1 MLHDMT
7 NFCVVQQMDVKEW
20 AHTDGLTVGEFAQ
33 FLWVT
38 LQSLGCTDP
47 PQYSY
52 REFYED
58 GMPKCEMHLH
68 IKRPP
73 PEEGFRCFRVMGVE
87 LWDTCQKAARK
98 ALKTICKEQED
109 NIDGTHAKYFPVK
122 DQTSKIWRKKLHEME
137 HTSPQDPK
145 FTLKL
150 TAAYLTVME
159 KIYNHQELVLAITN
173 VKRKKAEAEVK
184 ELKKE
189 MQEKSAQQ
197 MDQEV
202 VLEKCQKKL
211 QEALTKLKR
220 RQKRR
225 KRY

>member
-7 NFCVVQQMDVKEW
+7 DFYVVQQMDVKEW

-38 LQSLGCTDP
+38 LQNLGYTDP
-47 PQYSY
+47 PRYSY

-73 PEEGFRCFRVMGVE
+73 PQEGFRCFLVTGVE
-87 LWDTCQKAARK
+87 LWDTCQKAARE
-98 ALKTICKEQED
+98 ALMTICKEHED
-109 NIDGTHAKYFPVK
+109 WIDGTHAKYFSVK
-122 DQTSKIWRKKLHEME
+122 DQTSKVWRKKLHEME
-137 HTSPQDPK
+137 HTSPQDPE
-145 FTLKL
+145 FTLKS
-150 TAAYLTVME
+150 TAAYLTVLE
-159 KIYNHQELVLAITN
+159 KIYDHQELVLAITN
-173 VKRKKAEAEVK
+173 VKRRRAEAEAK

-189 MQEKSAQQ
+189 MLEKNAQLIEQEA
-197 MDQEV
+197 
-202 VLEKCQKKL
+202 VLEKSQKEL
-211 QEALTKLKR
+211 QEALAKLKK